1 VVGISLLVRW
11 LRAAKRLDS
20 FKCLHQYSEEHGSFK
35 CKYYLVCYCI
45 TLIFILL
52 HNNFFNFC
60 VCVTNW

>member
-1 VVGISLLVRW
+1 VVGICLLVRW
-11 LRAAKRLDS
+11 LRATKRLDS

-52 HNNFFNFC
+52 NNNF
-60 VCVTNW
+60 